1 MNDFSKYFILTLSG
15 NICYTYN
22 LENDY

>member
-1 MNDFSKYFILTLSG
+1 MNDFSKYFILSLSG

-22 LENDY
+22 LE

>member
-22 LENDY
+22 L

>member
-22 LENDY
+22 LEND

>member
-22 LENDY
+22 LEN

>member
-22 LENDY
+22 